1 MTIEEYWYLQGIDS
15 KLEKNMLENMLIMDN
30 ADMEE
35 EEEGQEKNP
44 VLNDDEEDYNGV
56 DSEQEELQ
64 LDDLYAED
72 DEWMEV
78 EDEIEEDF
86 LDDAIFTEDEDGLL
100 GDDNNNMMKVGNSE
114 DIEDEY
120 DASNFVNRL
129 RGLLR

>member
-15 KLEKNMLENMLIMDN
+15 KLEKNMLENMIIMDN
-30 ADMEE
+30 ADME

-56 DSEQEELQ
+56 ENEQEELQ